1 MNTQSPAPFETRAIS
16 RLGSLSPLDT
26 HEWKALAEAQE
37 VRLRIPAHRGII
49 DEGERVTA
57 PRIILSGWAGR
68 TRIFADGRRQILS
81 LLLPGDLIGK
91 CRQSHPLAATGAV
104 ALTDMVLCPAPE
116 PRHEKRGLAEA
127 YARSGALEEFYLFRQ
142 IARLGRMS
150 AYERIVD
157 LLLEARERL
166 AAVALG
172 PKDSFH
178 FPITQEALA
187 DLLGLTSV
195 HVNRTLKALRQD
207 GVMDLRS
214 GTLHIKDPARLVDL
228 VEHRA
233 AAVFES

>member
-1 MNTQSPAPFETRAIS
+1 MTSSSHSSFETRIVARI
-16 RLGSLSPLDT
+16 GNLSPLDA
-26 HEWKALAEAQE
+26 HEWEALSEAQE
-37 VRLRIPAHRGII
+37 QRQRVAAHRSLI
-49 DEGERVTA
+49 DEGARVTA

-104 ALTDMVLCPAPE
+104 ALTDVTLCPAPE
-116 PRHEKRGLAEA
+116 PRHTKHGLTEA

-157 LLLEARERL
+157 LLLEVRDRL

-207 GVMDLRS
+207 GLIDLRS
-214 GTLHIKDPARLVDL
+214 GTMSIKDPSALEAL
-228 VEHRA
+228 VEHRT
-233 AAVFES
+233 AAVFSD

>member
-1 MNTQSPAPFETRAIS
+1 MNTSSPSPFETRIMA
-16 RLGSLSPLDT
+16 RLGALAPLDT
-26 HEWKALAEAQE
+26 PEWEALNEAQL
-37 VRLRIPAHRGII
+37 VRQRVAPLRNII
-49 DEGERVTA
+49 EEGTHVTT
-57 PRIILSGWAGR
+57 PRIILAGWAGR

-81 LLLPGDLIGK
+81 LMLPGDLVGK
-91 CRQSHPLAATGAV
+91 CRQSRPLAATGVV
-104 ALTDMVLCPAPE
+104 ALTDVTLCPAPE
-116 PRHEKRGLAEA
+116 PRHAKLGLAEA

-157 LLLEARERL
+157 LLLEVRDRL

-172 PKDSFH
+172 PKNSFH

-207 GVMDLRS
+207 GLIDLRS
-214 GTLHIKDPARLVDL
+214 GTIDIKDPAALETL
-228 VEHRA
+228 VEYRT
-233 AAVFES
+233 AAVFAD

>member
-1 MNTQSPAPFETRAIS
+1 MNTPSPSPFETRVVS
-16 RLGSLSPLDT
+16 RLGALAPLDT
-26 HEWKALAEAQE
+26 HEWEALAEAQL
-37 VRLRIPAHRGII
+37 VRHRVAAHRNII
-49 DEGERVTA
+49 EEGARVTS
-57 PRIILSGWAGR
+57 PRIILAGWAGR

-104 ALTDMVLCPAPE
+104 ALTDVTLCPAPDS
-116 PRHEKRGLAEA
+116 RHAKHGLAEA
-127 YARSGALEEFYLFRQ
+127 YARSSALEEYYLFRQ

-157 LLLEARERL
+157 LLLEVRERL
-166 AAVALG
+166 GAVALG

-207 GVMDLRS
+207 GLIDLRS
-214 GTLHIKDPARLVDL
+214 STMHIKDPAVLAAL
-228 VEHRA
+228 VEHRP
-233 AAVFES
+233 AAVFEN